1 MGRKKQPL
9 KPGPPSQPLPAQ
21 GKGGRKRTPT
31 SAFDPAAGAAIAA
44 ALEPEKTFTVEK
56 LVASRLKSGVK
67 EYLVR
72 WEGYGDKHD
81 SWEPMENLSNLVEE
95 MAAFL
100 CGFQLRLMGHC
111 AWQQSTGSGFG
122 GRGALDEFGRAV
134 NRAALSS

>member
-9 KPGPPSQPLPAQ
+9 KPGPPSQPLRAQ
-21 GKGGRKRTPT
+21 GKGGRKRIPT

-44 ALEPEKTFTVEK
+44 ALEPEKTFTVAK

-95 MAAFL
+95 MAAFDLAKEKETCRAQQL
-100 CGFQLRLMGHC
+100 C
-111 AWQQSTGSGFG
+111 
-122 GRGALDEFGRAV
+122 RAV
-134 NRAALSS
+134 GRQRECE

>member
-9 KPGPPSQPLPAQ
+9 KPGPPSQPLRAQ

-31 SAFDPAAGAAIAA
+31 SPFDPAAGAAIAA

-67 EYLVR
+67 NT
-72 WEGYGDKHD
+72 GYGDKHD

-95 MAAFL
+95 MAAFDL
-100 CGFQLRLMGHC
+100 AKEKETCRAQQL
-111 AWQQSTGSGFG
+111 WQQHIVQ
-122 GRGALDEFGRAV
+122 RQPARRRVHERRVDRQ
-134 NRAALSS
+134 